1 MPQPIAEQLQSI
13 AMSPNLSQSLG
24 RAQDFAR
31 EQSHR
36 ALMLEHLLLA
46 LTEDP
51 DASGV
56 LRACNVD
63 IDKLGM
69 DVSGYLGGLL
79 EDMRAPPGTE
89 PDPDPELLRVV
100 EAARQAAQQSRRR
113 AIDGA
118 IVLAAIVGD
127 AKSPAAGLLKAHGMT
142 FEEAIRTLQ
151 KASAQAR
158 SKQFSTGPRPAGER
172 PAGEPIEK
180 APAPP
185 PARASAAATDPPPG
199 SGQNVDDILA
209 AARARIQQRV
219 PTAGGT
225 DDPEPSSAD

>member
-1 MPQPIAEQLQSI
+1 
-13 AMSPNLSQSLG
+13 
-24 RAQDFAR
+24 R

-36 ALMLEHLLLA
+36 ALLLEHLLLA

-63 IDKLGM
+63 IDRLST
-69 DVSGYLGGLL
+69 DISGYLGGLL
-79 EDMRAPPGTE
+79 EEMRAPPGTE
-89 PDPDPELLRVV
+89 PAPDPELMRVV
-100 EAARQAAQQSRRR
+100 EAARLAAQQSRRR
-113 AIDGA
+113 TIDGA

-158 SKQFSTGPRPAGER
+158 SKQYSASARSTS
-172 PAGEPIEK
+172 EK
-180 APAPP
+180 PAPEP
-185 PARASAAATDPPPG
+185 VEMPA
-199 SGQNVDDILA
+199 
-209 AARARIQQRV
+209 
-219 PTAGGT
+219 
-225 DDPEPSSAD
+225 